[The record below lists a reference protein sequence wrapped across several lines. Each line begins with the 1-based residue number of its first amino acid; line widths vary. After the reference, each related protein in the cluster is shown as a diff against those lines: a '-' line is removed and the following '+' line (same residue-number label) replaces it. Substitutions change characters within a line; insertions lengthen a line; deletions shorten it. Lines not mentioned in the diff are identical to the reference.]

1 MPLGIHFNCNLLL
14 KGNLKG
20 LLEELT
26 QNYQNLKAENEQTKR
41 NVVKLNQEHEERV
54 EEVKRQHERQKQK
67 ELEAIREYVCK
78 VFKSL
83 FIL

>member
-1 MPLGIHFNCNLLL
+1 M
-14 KGNLKG
+14 
-20 LLEELT
+20 EELT

-41 NVVKLNQEHEERV
+41 NVVKLNQEYEERV

-78 VFKSL
+78 VLYEKA
-83 FIL
+83 IKIIQIIY